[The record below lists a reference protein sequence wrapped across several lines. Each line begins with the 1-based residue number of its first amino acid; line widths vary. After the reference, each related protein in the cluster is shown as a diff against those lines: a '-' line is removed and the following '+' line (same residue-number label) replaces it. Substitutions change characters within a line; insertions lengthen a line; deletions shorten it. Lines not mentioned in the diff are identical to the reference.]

1 MRTLTGHSS
10 LVMCLAFLPNG
21 NLASADNM
29 GGLRIW
35 NSGTGQTIK
44 EINYPGGIYSLV
56 VLPGSKLASCS
67 IDSTV
72 VIWDIN
78 DWKKLKTLK
87 GHNGNVRS
95 FAFNTNNNF
104 LASGSC
110 SFIIIW
116 SIDTWEK
123 IKTIK
128 CSPVGHE
135 FIWSLAFLPNGS
147 IASGAQDKTIRVWDM
162 KSAKLLQTLNG
173 HSGYVKALIVL
184 SDETLAS
191 TGDKT
196 IRIWNINNWETIK
209 ILEGHAQWIERM
221 VLLPD
226 GTIASC
232 SHDKTIRIWNLYDDK
247 TIQIL
252 NGHTSMVKSLA
263 VLPDGTLASGSND
276 KTIRIWQR

>member
-35 NSGTGQTIK
+35 NSGTGKTIK

-87 GHNGNVRS
+87 GHNGNARS

-196 IRIWNINNWETIK
+196 IRIWK
-209 ILEGHAQWIERM
+209 LG
-221 VLLPD
+221 
-226 GTIASC
+226 
-232 SHDKTIRIWNLYDDK
+232 
-247 TIQIL
+247 
-252 NGHTSMVKSLA
+252 
-263 VLPDGTLASGSND
+263 ND
-276 KTIRIWQR
+276 